1 MDQTSKI
8 SDENTHLLSDRLEG
22 ASSRDNSDYGGAPLE
37 REAVQRD
44 DEDGNFGESYDNV
57 PKSKRQLGSFSVTF
71 LIFNRIIG
79 TGIYATPS
87 NILRSAGSVGVALIM
102 WLVGSCIAACG
113 TAVYVELGTGLPRSG
128 GEKNYLEFIY
138 RRPKFLATCT
148 YIFYTLIMG
157 TATANSVVFSEYFLH
172 ALSLEP
178 TWFKSRLVAFTCLT
192 FICLI
197 HGTQLKWGLRLQN
210 ALGLSKLVIL
220 ALIALSGLLSLAGV
234 KGLQVRKDYEQP
246 DNFKWDKFW
255 EGSGTGANAFV
266 SGLYNIIWS
275 YIGYANANYALSEV
289 RDPVRTIKR
298 AAPLA
303 MISVTSVYIF
313 INIAYFAVVSKTD
326 ILESKRIVAALYFR
340 NLFGPTTEK
349 ALSAFI
355 ALSTLG
361 NLLGGQFAQGRVIQ
375 ELGREGIVPYA
386 FFVASNKP
394 FDAPLAGLFT
404 QYLVSCTF
412 LFTVPPGDAYL
423 FLISLSSYALS
434 LINTLVSFGLL
445 LLYTRW
451 YRSWKWDPPFHAPK
465 AIIVLFFLSN
475 LFLVT
480 VPFFP
485 PAPGS
490 KTYDK
495 LPYWAH
501 SAGGLALSLA
511 GALYWYIWSVWLPKK
526 KGYRLERRWVLQD
539 DGVPRYAFYRVP
551 VGVSAR
557 TE

>member
-1 MDQTSKI
+1 MPVERPP
-8 SDENTHLLSDRLEG
+8 SDLHETTPLLQPIASDPEG
-22 ASSRDNSDYGGAPLE
+22 LIETVRRFWSLVLKDLNPHQE
-37 REAVQRD
+37 RS
-44 DEDGNFGESYDNV
+44 GESYDDV
-57 PKSKRQLGSFSVTF
+57 PKSKRQLGLFSVTF

-87 NILRSAGSVGVALIM
+87 SILRSAGSVGVALIM
-102 WLVGSCIAACG
+102 WLVGSLIAACG

-138 RRPKFLATCT
+138 RKPLFMATCT
-148 YIFYTLIMG
+148 YVFYTLIMG
-157 TATANSVVFSEYFLH
+157 TATANSVVFSE
-172 ALSLEP
+172 S
-178 TWFKSRLVAFTCLT
+178 FTCLT
-192 FICLI
+192 FVCFI
-197 HGTQLKWGLRLQN
+197 HGTRLKWGLRLQN
-210 ALGLSKLVIL
+210 ALGFSKLVIL
-220 ALIALSGLLSLAGV
+220 ALIAISGLLSLAGV
-234 KGLQVRKDYEQP
+234 KGLQVREGYDKP
-246 DNFKWDKFW
+246 HNFQWDKFW

-289 RDPVRTIKR
+289 REPVQTIKR

-313 INIAYFAVVSKTD
+313 INIAYFSVVSKAD
-326 ILESKRIVAALYFR
+326 ILGSKRIVAALYFR

-355 ALSTLG
+355 AISTLG
-361 NLLGGQFAQGRVIQ
+361 NLLSGQFAQGRVVQ
-375 ELGREGIVPYA
+375 ELGREGVIPYSS
-386 FFVASNKP
+386 FFASNKP

-412 LFTVPPGDAYL
+412 LFLVPPGDAYL

-434 LINTLVSFGLL
+434 LVNTLVSFGLL

-451 YRSWKWDPPFHAPK
+451 YRSWEWDPPYHAPK
-465 AIIVLFFLSN
+465 PIIILFFLSN

-485 PAPGS
+485 PSPGA
-490 KTYDK
+490 KTYDR

-501 SAGGLALSLA
+501 SAGGLCLSLL
-511 GALYWYIWSVWLPKK
+511 GVCYWYVWSVWLPQK

-539 DGVPRYAFYRVP
+539 DGVSRYAFYKVP
-551 VGVSAR
+551 VSVSAVVR
-557 TE
+557 